1 MEWLPCMG
9 GVQWIPTTQ
18 TFCECIMTG
27 INDQGVIQPG
37 ESLIPLTTVT
47 WSVSLNTY
55 IYVVKNLQYVLST
68 VELFLVLF
76 LLYWLL
82 WWTDHLVLF
91 FVKVASRRLR
101 SAHASALDF
110 AKYVRCKG
118 PAAQSS
124 LSSIAKK
131 TSSRCRCVMHMVS
144 NIPPGRDR
152 RHQIDIPKRDRH
164 VHTYVRMH
172 VHCENRSLIQSLTL
186 MCSAINEGSHL

>member
-1 MEWLPCMG
+1 MSDSPGWTTPRSLIPKDGVTPLHGG

-76 LLYWLL
+76 LLSWFL
-82 WWTDHLVLF
+82 WWTDILVVF
-91 FVKVASRRLR
+91 FVRVASPRLR
-101 SAHASALDF
+101 SALASALDS

-118 PAAQSS
+118 PAM
-124 LSSIAKK
+124 LSSPSSITKK
-131 TSSRCRCVMHMVS
+131 GLGFRLVPTSSCNACGIRY
-144 NIPPGRDR
+144 PAWAWP
-152 RHQIDIPKRDRH
+152 QIDIPNANWH
-164 VHTYVRMH
+164 
-172 VHCENRSLIQSLTL
+172 S
-186 MCSAINEGSHL
+186 